1 MQFVNNYIVLH
12 SRTVY
17 EDYEEPERKRHL
29 LRLWLTI
36 PNGREIAPDFAM
48 FSDERTSKAGY
59 GGIPIRGKTAGG
71 IVENLR

>member
-1 MQFVNNYIVLH
+1 M
-12 SRTVY
+12 
-17 EDYEEPERKRHL
+17 
-29 LRLWLTI
+29 

-48 FSDERTSKAGY
+48 FIVERTSKAGH